1 MKSILVFLL
10 LIFLSSCTFFE
21 NEVFQNSNQNII
33 LEPGEE
39 ADDKSFFGPGYGFW
53 KNFVLSKEVK

>member
-1 MKSILVFLL
+1 MKSILVFLFL
-10 LIFLSSCTFFE
+10 TFLSSCAYFE
-21 NEVFQNSNQNII
+21 NEVFENNNQNII

-53 KNFVLSKEVK
+53 KELRSV